1 MSDAITLTMKEME
14 RQRKEMEKQKMVIV
28 GKDATVYTG
37 IMPVWG
43 QILSANGDAEKLT
56 DFNEMSY
63 RGLWSYLRL
72 QLGKRRA
79 DLKINEVRAP
89 WKEQLED
96 GDITL
101 AQYRAEVFEE
111 MKNLI
116 DEITNLR
123 KVQFIMRN
131 DVPGSIYATASTKH
145 LLIPKDIVM
154 ETIKRVIPESAYSAD
169 LGVATASLEQLGGLQ
184 DAFDVQFHLD
194 PGNILTRKAIRVG
207 FGLRIKSCMNPLT
220 FINAG
225 GLDRFFDRPTFGYS
239 RGRVLRIDRPA
250 NLDARIMEAYE
261 ASKDATELMKND
273 IENAKK
279 TPLELNQARV
289 LGAAFPVAFGAGS
302 RVVKQIQERYTAED
316 STLWG
321 LAMAVSYVARH
332 GEKRK
337 DATSL
342 SQNLANAAAG
352 YLWIKDLD
360 SVIDKSYDWLKNV
373 KKVDL
378 GDYL

>member
-1 MSDAITLTMKEME
+1 MSLDAITLTKREME
-14 RQRKEMEKQKMVIV
+14 RQKMVIV
-28 GKDATVYTG
+28 GKEATVYTG

-43 QILSANGDAEKLT
+43 SILSANGDTEKLT

-79 DLKINEVRAP
+79 DRKINEAREP
-89 WKEQLED
+89 WKEQLEN
-96 GDITL
+96 GDINHS
-101 AQYRAEVFEE
+101 QYKAEVFEE

-145 LLIPKDIVM
+145 LLIPKEIVM
-154 ETIKRVIPESAYSAD
+154 DAFKRIVPESRYAAD
-169 LGVATASLEQLGGLQ
+169 LGMATASLEQLGGLQ
-184 DAFDVQFHLD
+184 EAFDVQFQLD
-194 PGNILTRKAIRVG
+194 PGNILTRRAIRVG

-225 GLDRFFDRPTFGYS
+225 GLDRFFDKPTFGYS
-239 RGRVLRIDRPA
+239 RGRVLRIDRPQD
-250 NLDARIMEAYE
+250 LDTRIREAYE
-261 ASKDATELMKND
+261 ASKDSTDLLTND
-273 IENAKK
+273 IENAKN

-302 RVVKQIQERYTAED
+302 RVVKQIQERYTLED

-360 SVIDKSYDWLKNV
+360 GVIDKSYDWLKNV